1 MDNYR
6 FRGNWGFLDDYQIR
20 FMRRLKTFRVDLD
33 WDRLFE
39 DGRRLADRTTG
50 PSATRKQPGERI
62 DVLLLMVIEL
72 QGMDNNMVETLK
84 RKLEEE
90 RQREEEEEQQQKA
103 KKAQDRENEE
113 PVKKKI
119 MVEQVL

>member
-1 MDNYR
+1 M
-6 FRGNWGFLDDYQIR
+6 
-20 FMRRLKTFRVDLD
+20 
-33 WDRLFE
+33 
-39 DGRRLADRTTG
+39 A
-50 PSATRKQPGERI
+50 
-62 DVLLLMVIEL
+62 IEL

-90 RQREEEEEQQQKA
+90 RQREEEEEEQQKA

-119 MVEQVL
+119 MVEQVHMRRISDDCYCDLLMLFCRNAMSATSNATVKPK